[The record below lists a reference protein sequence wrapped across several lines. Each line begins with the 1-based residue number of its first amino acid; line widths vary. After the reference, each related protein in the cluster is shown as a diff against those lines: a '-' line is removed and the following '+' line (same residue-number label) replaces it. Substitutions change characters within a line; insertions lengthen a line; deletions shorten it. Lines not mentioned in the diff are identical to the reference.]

1 MVRALPFPEDVEMPI
16 RRFARRASATAAAVL
31 LAACG
36 GGDSPSCD
44 VGSQKNWLRAYML
57 DWYYWSGLS
66 PNPEP
71 AGYATV
77 QAYFQALKYTSYP
90 GTGVEPWSYI
100 QDSVSYNQFFAEG
113 KATDYG
119 LSVNGREGV
128 LPLKI
133 RYVEPL
139 SPAGAA
145 GLLRGDVIKAIDGVP
160 DSTLI
165 SGDFAVLTPSQAG
178 QQITLDT
185 ERGGVPQRLTLTAAQ
200 YSLTP
205 VPASATLTA
214 GSAKVGYIVLKDFI
228 VQAESELT
236 TRLNAIKADGATD
249 LVIDLRYNGGGRIS
263 TANHFASQVVG
274 ALQSGKVFTTLNYN
288 SQHAT
293 ANRSYLLGPSNAPA
307 FNRVVVLTG
316 LRTCSASEL
325 LVNGLRPYAQQV
337 VTIGGTSCGK
347 PYGFSPVESCGSV
360 VSAVNFK
367 AVNALGQADYE
378 AGIAPTCAVADDF
391 SGALGD
397 PGEKLTAAALS
408 YLQTGSCPATAASPA
423 APAAER
429 TRAQGAQRLRS
440 LRVEPGERRGMTSD

>member
-1 MVRALPFPEDVEMPI
+1 MPLPRLAKLTSALV
-16 RRFARRASATAAAVL
+16 ATVL
-31 LAACG
+31 VAACG
-36 GGDSPSCD
+36 GGGGSASCD
-44 VGSQKNWLRAYML
+44 VASQKDWLRTYML

-77 QAYFQALKYTSYP
+77 QDYFQALKYTNYP
-90 GTGVEPWSYI
+90 GTGLEPWSYI
-100 QDSVSYNQFFAEG
+100 QDSASYNQFFAEG

-165 SGDFAVLTPSQAG
+165 TGSFAVLSPAQAG
-178 QQITLDT
+178 QQITLDI
-185 ERGGVPQRLTLTAAQ
+185 ERAGVPQRVTLTAAQ

-214 GSAKVGYIVLKDFI
+214 GTAKVGYILLKDFI

-236 TRLNAIKADGATD
+236 ARLDAIKAGGATD

-274 ALQSGKVFTTLNYN
+274 ALQSGKVFTTLQYN
-288 SQHAT
+288 TKHTS
-293 ANRSYLLGPSNAPA
+293 ANRDYRMAGASGPA

-337 VTIGGTSCGK
+337 VTVGSTSCGK
-347 PYGFSPVESCGSV
+347 PYGFSPVESCGNV
-360 VSAVNFK
+360 FSAVNFK
-367 AVNALGQADYE
+367 AVNVLGQADYE
-378 AGIAPTCAVADDF
+378 TGIAPTCTVADDF
-391 SGALGD
+391 SGTFGD
-397 PGEKLTAAALS
+397 PAEALTAAALS
-408 YLQTGSCPATAASPA
+408 YLQTGSCPSTAAA
-423 APAAER
+423 APTERAKSLAAR
-429 TRAQGAQRLRS
+429 LQRS
-440 LRVEPGERRGMTSD
+440 AVEPGERRGMTSD